1 MPRCFS
7 ESNPGVL
14 AAEAE
19 GSGGRDGGDEN
30 GDGAQERNENVAH
43 GRSAVSSSLK
53 PRQEILNSW
62 RDALWCDKREG
73 GE

>member
-30 GDGAQERNENVAH
+30 GDGDQERNEDVAH
-43 GRSAVSSSLK
+43 GRQSVAPS
-53 PRQEILNSW
+53 N
-62 RDALWCDKREG
+62 RDRKF
-73 GE
+73 

>member
-19 GSGGRDGGDEN
+19 GSGGRDGGDE
-30 GDGAQERNENVAH
+30 DYGAQERDEDVAH
-43 GRSAVSSSLK
+43 SRQSVALSNRDRKFQTLGGTHCGVIRERRGRS
-53 PRQEILNSW
+53 
-62 RDALWCDKREG
+62 
-73 GE
+73 